1 MRLDLIIY
9 ILFNS
14 LINHNKNNSRV
25 LFDTINS
32 IVFPP
37 TQHVAIHSDDD
48 CNVFLIHSVNKVN
61 P

>member
-14 LINHNKNNSRV
+14 LINHKNNPRV

-37 TQHVAIHSDDD
+37 TQHAAIHSDDD